1 MNIFICSDIN
11 CKPGLLTLIYSLL
24 INNKDSTFNFYI
36 CCDDKNNFKH
46 ELNILKNKFSNFNNY
61 EIVKF
66 KNTSFFKNII
76 NKIKKQNNAHRLE
89 NIFNHARLFMP
100 WMFPC
105 VKKALYLDCDILVV
119 DDISKLYNLD
129 TTKNVYGGIDPS
141 CNPGTGN
148 WGNRVRKK
156 WDFKPDHKMINA
168 GMYLYNVNHYRLK
181 KYLNFLVKYYTN
193 LIKQNKSIGN
203 TQGLINRIFKDNLSY
218 VSNIWNY
225 TTWHRT
231 THCKH
236 HCQHKHIKVGV
247 KIIHYNAGEKP
258 GPWYKNYKYN
268 DCYTKEWN
276 KYYNNLN
283 NILY

>member
-24 INNKDSTFNFYI
+24 INNKNSTFNFYI

-46 ELNILKNKFSNFNNY
+46 ELNILKNKFNNLTNY
-61 EIVKF
+61 EIVEF
-66 KNTSFFKNII
+66 KNTFFFKNII
-76 NKIKKQNNAHRLE
+76 NKIEKQTNHRLE

-100 WMFPC
+100 WIFPN
-105 VKKALYLDCDILVV
+105 VKKALYLDCDILVI
-119 DDISKLYNLD
+119 DDISELYNLD
-129 TTKNVYGGIDPS
+129 TTKNVYGGIDPGG
-141 CNPGTGN
+141 NPRVQK
-148 WGNRVRKK
+148 RVRKR
-156 WDFKPDHKMINA
+156 WGFEPDRKIINA

-181 KYLNFLVKYYTN
+181 KYLNFLVEYYTN
-193 LIKQNKSIGN
+193 LIKQNKSIGV
-203 TQGLINRIFKDNLSY
+203 TQGLVNRIFKDNVSY

-225 TTWHRT
+225 TTWHRCP
-231 THCKH
+231 HPCKH
-236 HCQHKHIKVGV
+236 KDIKVGV
-247 KIIHYNAGEKP
+247 KIIHYNSGEKP
-258 GPWYKNYKYN
+258 GPWYKDYKYN